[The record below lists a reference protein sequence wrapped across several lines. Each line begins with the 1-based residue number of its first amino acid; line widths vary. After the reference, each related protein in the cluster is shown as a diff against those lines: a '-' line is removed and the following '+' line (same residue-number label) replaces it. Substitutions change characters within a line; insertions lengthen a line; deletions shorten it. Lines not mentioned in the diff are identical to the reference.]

1 MEKIVLRGVT
11 ISSGL
16 VTILACVCLYFFP
29 EIKVEIPPEPEVSV
43 VPEDKI
49 EVQIQTQPP
58 LDEIVN
64 EEAVADNYM
73 KKLNIQLPEGL
84 HGGQVSIANNY
95 LTQTVTVRFAKGVD
109 NYVEKYRVF
118 GNSDFIASVEYY
130 LDGESGVLEIQ
141 LDQVCELS
149 YTYRDGF
156 LCIDFKDPHEIYDKV
171 IVVDAGHGGNDPGAL
186 QKKVYEKT
194 INLAILK
201 ELKALLDAE
210 GSIKVYY
217 TRTGDTNP
225 TLSQRVGLANKA
237 KADLFISIH
246 NNSTASG
253 KLGPENGTMV
263 LFNEADTSEH
273 SSRRFAELCLRE
285 VTALTG
291 SKNKGLIHGNYTYLV
306 RNSEV
311 PVVLME
317 VGYMTN
323 TKELEKLQTQEYQ
336 KLVAQGF
343 YNAVKLAF
351 EEGY

>member
-16 VTILACVCLYFFP
+16 VTILTCVCLYFFP
-29 EIKVEIPPEPEVSV
+29 GIKIDVPLEPEVSV

-58 LDEIVN
+58 LDEIVK
-64 EEAVADNYM
+64 EEVVTDNYM
-73 KKLNIQLPEGL
+73 TKLNIQLPEGI
-84 HGGQVSIANNY
+84 HGGQVSISNNY
-95 LTQTVTVRFAKGVD
+95 LTQIVTVRFEKGVED
-109 NYVEKYRVF
+109 YVEKYRVF

-149 YTYRDGF
+149 YTYREDF
-156 LCIDFKDPHEIYDKV
+156 LCIDFKDPHELYDKV
-171 IVVDAGHGGNDPGAL
+171 IVVDAGHGGNDSGAL

-201 ELKALLDAE
+201 ELKALFDAQ
-210 GSIKVYY
+210 SDIKVYY
-217 TRTGDTNP
+217 TRTDDSNP
-225 TLSQRVGLANKA
+225 TWAQRVELANKA

-253 KLGPENGTMV
+253 KLSAVSGTMV
-263 LFNEADTSEH
+263 LYNEGDTSEH
-273 SSRRFAELCLRE
+273 SSRRFAELCLQE

-291 SKNKGLIHGNYTYLV
+291 SKNKGLMSGDYVYIV
-306 RNSEV
+306 RNSQV
-311 PVVLME
+311 PVALME

-323 TKELEKLQTQEYQ
+323 AKELEKLQTVEYR

-343 YNAVKLAF
+343 YNAVMLAF